1 MKELKDRIKFVRT
14 SKNLS
19 QDEFGR
25 IINLSRSQISG
36 YETGA
41 KNVTDRAINDIC
53 REFKINE
60 EWLRNGEGEMEAKM
74 TSDEEFAFL
83 VGAFAAEGNDFKKR
97 IIKAMLE
104 IENKDDWELIAS
116 VVERLAK

>member
-1 MKELKDRIKFVRT
+1 MNEIKDRVKFIRT
-14 SKNLS
+14 SKKLS
-19 QDEFGR
+19 QEEFGK
-25 IINLSRSQISG
+25 IINLSRSAIAG
-36 YETGA
+36 YETG
-41 KNVTDRAINDIC
+41 VREITDRSINDIC

-60 EWLRNGEGEMEAKM
+60 NWLRNGEGEMEAKM

>member
-1 MKELKDRIKFVRT
+1 MKEIKDRIKFIRT

-19 QDEFGR
+19 QDEFGK
-25 IINLSRSQISG
+25 IINLSRSQIAG

-41 KNVTDRAINDIC
+41 KNITDRAMNDIC

-60 EWLRNGEGEMEAKM
+60 KWLRSGEGEMEAKM

-83 VGAFAAEGNDFKKR
+83 VGTFAAESDDFKKR
-97 IIKAMLE
+97 IIKALID
-104 IENKDDWELIAS
+104 IEDKDDWELIAS

>member
-25 IINLSRSQISG
+25 IINLSRSQIAG

-60 EWLRNGEGEMEAKM
+60 EWLRTGEGEMEAKM

-83 VGAFAAEGNDFKKR
+83 VGAFAAEGNGFKKR

>member
-25 IINLSRSQISG
+25 IINLSRSQIAG

-104 IENKDDWELIAS
+104 IENKDDWDLIAS

>member
-1 MKELKDRIKFVRT
+1 MNEIKDRIKLVRT

-19 QDEFGR
+19 QDEFGKS
-25 IINLSRSQISG
+25 INLSRSAIAG

-41 KNVTDRAINDIC
+41 KNITDRVVNDIC

-60 EWLRNGEGEMEAKM
+60 QWLRTGEGEMEAKM

-83 VGAFAAEGNDFKKR
+83 VGAFAAESDDFKKR
-97 IIKAMLE
+97 VIKAMLE

-116 VVERLAK
+116 VIERLAK

>member
-1 MKELKDRIKFVRT
+1 MNEIRDRAKFIRT
-14 SKNLS
+14 SKKLS
-19 QDEFGR
+19 QEEFGK
-25 IINLSRSQISG
+25 IINLSRSAIAG
-36 YETGA
+36 YETG
-41 KNVTDRAINDIC
+41 VREITDRSINDIC

-60 EWLRNGEGEMEAKM
+60 RWLRTGEGEMEAKM

-83 VGAFAAEGNDFKKR
+83 VGAFAAESDDFKKR

-116 VVERLAK
+116 IIERLAK

>member
-1 MKELKDRIKFVRT
+1 MNEIKDRIKLIRT
-14 SKNLS
+14 SKKLS
-19 QDEFGR
+19 QDEFGKV
-25 IINLSRSQISG
+25 INLSRSQIAG

-41 KNVTDRAINDIC
+41 KNVTDRAISDIC

-60 EWLRNGEGEMEAKM
+60 EWLREGAGEMEAKM

-83 VGAFAAEGNDFKKR
+83 VGTFAAESDNFKKR

-104 IENKDDWELIAS
+104 IKDKDDWELIAS

>member
-1 MKELKDRIKFVRT
+1 MKGIKDRIKLIRT
-14 SKNLS
+14 SKKLS
-19 QDEFGR
+19 QDEFGKM
-25 IINLSRSQISG
+25 INLSRSQIAG

-41 KNVTDRAINDIC
+41 KNVTDRAVSDIC

-60 EWLRNGEGEMEAKM
+60 EWLRTGEGEMESKM

-83 VGAFAAEGNDFKKR
+83 VGAFAAESDDLKKR
-97 IIKAMLE
+97 VIKAMLE

-116 VVERLAK
+116 LVERLVK

>member
-25 IINLSRSQISG
+25 IINLSRSQIAG

-60 EWLRNGEGEMEAKM
+60 EWLRKGEGEMEAKM

-83 VGAFAAEGNDFKKR
+83 VGAFAAEGNGFKKR

>member
-25 IINLSRSQISG
+25 IINLSRSQIAW

>member
-25 IINLSRSQISG
+25 IINLSRSQIAG

-41 KNVTDRAINDIC
+41 KNVTNRAINDIC

>member
-25 IINLSRSQISG
+25 IINLSRRQIAG

>member
-25 IINLSRSQISG
+25 IINLSRSQIAG

-83 VGAFAAEGNDFKKR
+83 VGAFAAEGNGFKKR

>member
-1 MKELKDRIKFVRT
+1 MKEIKDRIKFIRT
-14 SKNLS
+14 SKKLS
-19 QDEFGR
+19 QDEFGKV
-25 IINLSRSQISG
+25 INLSRSQIAG

-41 KNVTDRAINDIC
+41 KNVTDRAVNDIC

-60 EWLRNGEGEMEAKM
+60 KWLRTGEGEIESKM

-83 VGAFAAEGNDFKKR
+83 VGVFGAESDDYKKR

-104 IENKDDWELIAS
+104 IQNKDDWELIAS
-116 VVERLAK
+116 FVERLAR

>member
-1 MKELKDRIKFVRT
+1 MQEIKDRIKLIRT
-14 SKNLS
+14 SQNLS
-19 QDEFGR
+19 QDEFGK
-25 IINLSRSQISG
+25 IINLSRSQIAG

-41 KNVTDRAINDIC
+41 KNVTDRAVNDIC

-60 EWLRNGEGEMEAKM
+60 KWLKTGEGEMEATM

-83 VGAFAAEGNDFKKR
+83 VGAFAAESDDFKKR

-104 IENKDDWELIAS
+104 IEDKDDWELIAS
-116 VVERLAK
+116 VIERLAK

>member
-1 MKELKDRIKFVRT
+1 MKELKDRIKFVRA

-25 IINLSRSQISG
+25 IINLSRSQIAG